1 MTPSR
6 RSLFQAVGVGAL
18 MAANAP
24 GVKSLYDWMAGE
36 LHSTML
42 LSGVA
47 KATDL
52 KRRNIG
58 LAKV

>member
-1 MTPSR
+1 MS
-6 RSLFQAVGVGAL
+6 GG
-18 MAANAP
+18 AP

-47 KATDL
+47 KVTDL
-52 KRRNIG
+52 KHRNIG
-58 LAKV
+58 LAKA